1 MNFVDQRRRQLMAA
15 GIATMVPPR
24 LSAKA
29 SAASQSPLIA
39 RAIPRGG
46 ETIPVIGMG
55 TWLTFDIGSSSFDL
69 ARRKEVV
76 RNFLAAGGRVIDSSP
91 MYGRA
96 EAVVGELLSQL
107 DATNV
112 AFAATKVWTT
122 GNARGERQMEDSL
135 RLWRRQ
141 KLDLEQ
147 IHNLVD
153 WETHLV
159 TLRRWKAEGRI
170 RYLGATTSHGNKH
183 ETMEAAMTQADFDFV
198 QFTYSFADRRVES
211 RLLPLAAERRA
222 AVIIN
227 RPFDGGAL
235 VDRLSARP
243 LPGWAAEIG
252 CTSWAQVCLKWI
264 VSHPAVTCA
273 IPATS
278 NPAHMTDNMRALRG
292 PLPDAA
298 LRRRMADDVGRL

>member
-1 MNFVDQRRRQLMAA
+1 M
-15 GIATMVPPR
+15 TSPR
-24 LSAKA
+24 LSAQA
-29 SAASQSPLIA
+29 SSVARSPLIV
-39 RAIPRGG
+39 RAIPRSG

-69 ARRKEVV
+69 ARRKQVLQT
-76 RNFLAAGGRVIDSSP
+76 FLAAGGRLIDSSP

-96 EAVVGELLSQL
+96 EAVVGDLLAQL
-107 DATNV
+107 GATGTV
-112 AFAATKVWTT
+112 FAATKVWTT
-122 GNARGERQMEDSL
+122 GTARGERQMEDSL

-141 KLDLEQ
+141 TLDLEQ

-153 WETHLV
+153 WETHLA

-183 ETMEAAMTQADFDFV
+183 ETMATAMTQADFDFV

-211 RLLPLAAERRA
+211 KLLPLAAERRA

-264 VSHPAVTCA
+264 VSHPAVTCV
-273 IPATS
+273 IPATT
-278 NPAHMTDNMRALRG
+278 NPAHMTDNMGALRG
-292 PLPDAA
+292 PLPDPA